1 MSVSPPLDP
10 ATGTHQAGQRPVSRP
25 LDRPL
30 WWTQIVLA
38 VGFAWG
44 YDALRALHGDVQT
57 AAMRNGRDVLRID
70 RGLHASWVE
79 SFSNWIA
86 QRDAVSDL
94 LAGYY
99 VVMHLG
105 VVALTLVILWVHG
118 HRYRWHRDAL
128 LALSGLSFVVFWF
141 YPVAPPRL
149 IGAGFPDTVR
159 HVLPF
164 AYRTE
169 AAAANLYA
177 AVPSLHVAWA
187 LWVTIALW
195 AISGRWWVR
204 TLAIGHTVATVVTVL
219 GTGNHY
225 LFDVLTGVAA
235 TIVGYAVLPALVF
248 LGRWIWPELVRV
260 EVPAVPW
267 PRPRLAA
274 VAPEPTTIDLVRAEF
289 DDRERRRADCR

>member
-1 MSVSPPLDP
+1 MSR
-10 ATGTHQAGQRPVSRP
+10 RPS
-25 LDRPL
+25 
-30 WWTQIVLA
+30 WWSQVILA

-44 YDALRALHGDVQT
+44 YDALRALHGNVQ
-57 AAMRNGRDVLRID
+57 AVAVRNGRDVLRID
-70 RGLHASWVE
+70 DDMHAGWVATL
-79 SFSNWIA
+79 SGWIA
-86 QRDAVSDL
+86 HHDSLSDL

-105 VVALTLVILWVHG
+105 VVALTLVILWVNG
-118 HRYRWHRDAL
+118 TRYRWHRDAL
-128 LALSGLSFVVFWF
+128 LLVSAMSFVVFWF

-187 LWVTIALW
+187 LWVTIALFT
-195 AISGRWWVR
+195 ISRRWWVR
-204 TLAIGHTVATVVTVL
+204 TLAVAHTALTVVTVL

-225 LFDVLTGVAA
+225 LFDVITGAAVTGFGYLVLPGLVAA
-235 TIVGYAVLPALVF
+235 VRSIDP
-248 LGRWIWPELVRV
+248 RLVRTV
-260 EVPAVPW
+260 VLTSAW
-267 PRPRLAA
+267 PPPRLLP
-274 VAPEPTTIDLVRAEF
+274 VASEPATIDLVGAQVHE
-289 DDRERRRADCR
+289 RERRGADRR